1 MECNVKSF
9 IATLVVALFFVLA
22 LLFGARNEQLV
33 TISYFV
39 AQGEYRLPVV
49 LGVVFLAGFLVSWL
63 FAIYHIAKMKLV
75 VRQANKKIEQLEAKL
90 PQSSSEEHVVL
101 VESNAKEQNA

>member
-1 MECNVKSF
+1 MKSF
-9 IATLVVALFFVLA
+9 IATVLVALFFVLA

-33 TISYFV
+33 TISYFI

-63 FAIYHIAKMKLV
+63 FAIYHITKMKLV

-90 PQSSSEEHVVL
+90 PPSSSNDQKAL
-101 VESNAKEQNA
+101 GDANAKELNA

>member
-1 MECNVKSF
+1 MKSF
-9 IATLVVALFFVLA
+9 IATVIVASCFVLA

-63 FAIYHIAKMKLV
+63 FAIYHIVKIKLQL
-75 VRQANKKIEQLEAKL
+75 RQATKKIEQLEAKQPPEVSSNSSTAIA
-90 PQSSSEEHVVL
+90 PQ
-101 VESNAKEQNA
+101 AKELNA

>member
-1 MECNVKSF
+1 MKSF
-9 IATLVVALFFVLA
+9 IATIFVALFFVLA

-49 LGVVFLAGFLVSWL
+49 LGVVFLVGFLVSWI
-63 FAIYHIAKMKLV
+63 FAVYHIAKMKLV
-75 VRQANKKIEQLEAKL
+75 LRQANKKIAQLEAKL
-90 PQSSSEEHVVL
+90 PTSNLDVVT
-101 VESNAKEQNA
+101 VEDQVKSKELNA

>member
-1 MECNVKSF
+1 MESNVKSF
-9 IATLVVALFFVLA
+9 IATVLVALFFVLA

-63 FAIYHIAKMKLV
+63 FAIYHITK
-75 VRQANKKIEQLEAKL
+75 VRLQLRKANKKLEQLEAKL
-90 PQSSSEEHVVL
+90 PVEILPPSTQIEHQ
-101 VESNAKEQNA
+101 AKEVNA

>member
-1 MECNVKSF
+1 MKSF
-9 IATLVVALFFVLA
+9 IATVLVALFFVLA

-49 LGVVFLAGFLVSWL
+49 LGAVFLAGFLVSWL
-63 FAIYHIAKMKLV
+63 FAIYHITK
-75 VRQANKKIEQLEAKL
+75 VRLQLRKANKKIEQLEAKL
-90 PQSSSEEHVVL
+90 PAEILSQSTQIEHQ
-101 VESNAKEQNA
+101 AKEVNA

>member
-1 MECNVKSF
+1 MKSF
-9 IATLVVALFFVLA
+9 IATILVALFFVLA

-49 LGVVFLAGFLVSWL
+49 LGVVFLVGFLVSWI
-63 FAIYHIAKMKLV
+63 FAVYHIAKMKLAI
-75 VRQANKKIEQLEAKL
+75 RQANKKIAQLEAKVPTSAL
-90 PQSSSEEHVVL
+90 DVAT
-101 VESNAKEQNA
+101 VEDQVKPKELNA

>member
-1 MECNVKSF
+1 MKSF
-9 IATLVVALFFVLA
+9 IATVLVALFFVLA

-49 LGVVFLAGFLVSWL
+49 LGAVFLAGFLVSWL
-63 FAIYHIAKMKLV
+63 FAIYHISKMKLV
-75 VRQANKKIEQLEAKL
+75 VRQANKKIAQLETKL
-90 PQSSSEEHVVL
+90 SPLVPTTQSAL
-101 VESNAKEQNA
+101 VDSNAKERNA